1 MESRATTAAKLLL
14 LPLAIP
20 VLLMAVLL
28 QLLLLL
34 PLQVQLLVQILLVPL
49 PQLLLVLLV
58 LLVLLLLSHGGP
70 KIQNLFQV
78 RLMSQCMS
86 SSKTAL
92 YVNGNLPL
100 CA

>member
-1 MESRATTAAKLLL
+1 MESRVTTAAKLLL

-58 LLVLLLLSHGGP
+58 LLLLLSHGGP